1 MKIETDFTIQKKTTD
16 NDQNLLYGLMG
27 EEDFLDDSG
36 NPRIKSDDNPKIMA
50 KAIKTKLSKHMT
62 ESRISLRYYI
72 RTKPNNIIY
81 NPIKIES
88 SVKDKETFNFI
99 NNTCKNNIDFKEV
112 TQSIFDK
119 YLTFLR
125 TKNVR
130 WLNAA
135 QRELK

>member
-1 MKIETDFTIQKKTTD
+1 MKIETDFTVQKKTTD